1 MKNLLVLCMAA
12 LFITSYTSC
21 TTVDSG
27 HKGVKVYWG
36 GKTELEYV
44 LPEGME
50 VGVSWLWNSCVEYD
64 VREKTLVKKFVFN
77 DSRNMET
84 SVEIALDYNLNPDQ
98 VNLIHSGITDIE
110 TKILKT
116 LKSAGKEVVPQ
127 YTASELNLKER
138 KTAEQALE
146 SIISKELPEF
156 YVEFAR
162 VQITDVDIPPAIA
175 EVAQQTAIQEGKN
188 DLAAK
193 KELEQTNL
201 AKARIAEAKGKYDAA
216 LYDAKTKDIMSS
228 PKMLEL
234 KKLEIE
240 MEWAKKGVSK
250 YGNNNVFGA
259 STAVLKGLN

>member
-1 MKNLLVLCMAA
+1 MKKILFLSVA
-12 LFITSYTSC
+12 LFYLCSC
-21 TTVDSG
+21 TTVQPG

-36 GKTELEYV
+36 GKTDMDYV

-50 VGVSWLWNSCVEYD
+50 IGLSWLWNSCVEYD

-84 SVEIALDYNLNPDQ
+84 SVEIALDYNLNPDE
-98 VNLIHSGITDIE
+98 VNLIHTRITDID

-127 YTASELNLKER
+127 YTASELNLKKR
-138 KTAEQALE
+138 KEAEKALE
-146 SIISKELPEF
+146 AIISTELPEF
-156 YVEFAR
+156 HVQFAR
-162 VQITDVDIPPAIA
+162 VQITDVDIPKAVADVA
-175 EVAQQTAIQEGKN
+175 EQTTIQEGLN

-201 AKARIAEAKGKYDAA
+201 AKARIAEAKGKFEAA
-216 LYDAKTKDIMSS
+216 EFDAKTKEILSQ

-240 MEWAKKGVSK
+240 MEWAKKGISK

-259 STAVLKGLN
+259 NTSVLRGFN

>member
-1 MKNLLVLCMAA
+1 MKHGLLLLIAA
-12 LFITSYTSC
+12 FFMSSC
-21 TTVDSG
+21 TTVESG

-36 GKTELEYV
+36 GETDMKTIM
-44 LPEGME
+44 PEGMDM
-50 VGVSWLWNSCVEYD
+50 GITWLWNSCIEYD
-64 VREKTLVKKFVFN
+64 VREKTLVRKFVFN

-84 SVEIALDYNLNPDQ
+84 SVEIALDYNLNPAE
-98 VNLIHSGITDIE
+98 VNLIHTRITDIE

-116 LKSAGKEVVPQ
+116 LKSSGKEVVPQ
-127 YTASELNLKER
+127 YTASDLNLRKRKE
-138 KTAEQALE
+138 AEAALRE
-146 SIISKELPEF
+146 IISKELPEF

-162 VQITDVDIPPAIA
+162 VQITDVDIPKAIA
-175 EVAQQTAIQEGKN
+175 NVAEETAIQEGRN
-188 DLAAK
+188 SLASK

-216 LYDAKTKDIMSS
+216 LFDAKTKDIMSS

-240 MEWAKKGVSK
+240 MEWARKGISK

-259 STAVLKGLN
+259 GTSVIKGLN

>member
-1 MKNLLVLCMAA
+1 MKNLLLLMSVAW
-12 LFITSYTSC
+12 FITSC
-21 TTVDSG
+21 TTVEPG
-27 HKGVKVYWG
+27 HKGVKVFWG
-36 GKTELEYV
+36 GKTDMEQI
-44 LPEGME
+44 LPEGMD
-50 VGVSWLWNSCVEYD
+50 VGISWLWNSCVEYD
-64 VREKTLVKKFVFN
+64 VREKTLVQKFVFN

-84 SVEIALDYNLNPDQ
+84 SVEIALDYNLNPDE
-98 VNLIHSGITDIE
+98 VNLIHTKITDID

-138 KTAEQALE
+138 KAAEQALE
-146 SIISKELPEF
+146 DIISKELPEF
-156 YVEFAR
+156 YVKFAR
-162 VQITDVDIPPAIA
+162 VQITDVDIPSAIA
-175 EVAQQTAIQEGKN
+175 EVAKETAIQEGRN
-188 DLAAK
+188 ALAAK

-216 LYDAKTKDIMSS
+216 LFDAKTKDILSQ

-259 STAVLKGLN
+259 NTSVLKGLQ

>member
-1 MKNLLVLCMAA
+1 MKNLLLISASVLF
-12 LFITSYTSC
+12 LNSC
-21 TTVDSG
+21 TTVQSG

-36 GKTELEYV
+36 GATELEYV

-50 VGVSWLWNSCVEYD
+50 IGVSWLWNGCVEYD

-98 VNLIHSGITDIE
+98 VNLIHTGITDID

-138 KTAEQALE
+138 QSAEEALE
-146 SIISKELPEF
+146 AIISKELPEF

-162 VQITDVDIPPAIA
+162 VQITDVDIPTAIA
-175 EVAQQTAIQEGKN
+175 EVAKETAIQEGRN
-188 DLAAK
+188 SLAAK
-193 KELEQTNL
+193 KELEQINL

-216 LYDAKTKDIMSS
+216 EFDAKTKDIMSQ

-240 MEWAKKGVSK
+240 LEWARKGISK

-259 STAVLKGLN
+259 STAVIKGLD

>member
-1 MKNLLVLCMAA
+1 MRILALLIST
-12 LFITSYTSC
+12 LFFITSC
-21 TTVDSG
+21 TTVPPG

-36 GKTELEYV
+36 GKTEMDYV

-50 VGVSWLWNSCVEYD
+50 MGISWLWNSCVEYD
-64 VREKTLVKKFVFN
+64 VREKTLVEKFVFN

-84 SVEIALDYNLNPDQ
+84 KVEIALDYNLNPDQ
-98 VNLIHSGITDIE
+98 VNLIHTKITDID

-127 YTASELNLKER
+127 YTASELNLKKRQE
-138 KTAEQALE
+138 AEQALRE
-146 SIISKELPEF
+146 IIQKELPEF

-162 VQITDVDIPPAIA
+162 VQITDVDIPQGLAKIA
-175 EVAQQTAIQEGKN
+175 EETAIQEGRN
-188 DLAAK
+188 SLAAK

-216 LYDAKTKDIMSS
+216 LFDAKTKDVLSS

-240 MEWAKKGVSK
+240 MEWAKKGISK

-259 STAVLKGLN
+259 STAVIKGIE

>member
-1 MKNLLVLCMAA
+1 MKHLLLLSIVAF
-12 LFITSYTSC
+12 FISSC
-21 TTVDSG
+21 TTVQPG

-36 GKTELEYV
+36 GKTDMETI

-50 VGVSWLWNSCVEYD
+50 MGISWLWNSCVEYD
-64 VREKTLVKKFVFN
+64 VREKTLVQKFVFN

-98 VNLIHSGITDIE
+98 VNLIHTKITDIE

-116 LKSAGKEVVPQ
+116 LKSSGKEVVPQ
-127 YTASELNLKER
+127 YTASELNLKMR
-138 KTAEQALE
+138 KEAESALRD
-146 SIISKELPEF
+146 IISAELPEF

-162 VQITDVDIPPAIA
+162 VQITDVDIPKALANVA
-175 EVAQQTAIQEGKN
+175 EETAIQEGRN
-188 DLAAK
+188 SLASK

-259 STAVLKGLN
+259 NTSVLKGFN

>member
-193 KELEQTNL
+193 KE
-201 AKARIAEAKGKYDAA
+201 
-216 LYDAKTKDIMSS
+216 
-228 PKMLEL
+228 
-234 KKLEIE
+234 
-240 MEWAKKGVSK
+240 
-250 YGNNNVFGA
+250 GNNTIVTLVHDNQPHVSIQGHRIVM
-259 STAVLKGLN
+259 TLTKNNNQWEVLSIAQQFKCWSRKDGLVWGTNKCS

>member
-1 MKNLLVLCMAA
+1 MKNVFA
-12 LFITSYTSC
+12 LSMVIFFAVSC
-21 TTVDSG
+21 TTVPPG

-36 GKTELEYV
+36 GKTELDYI

-50 VGVSWLWNSCVEYD
+50 VGVSWLWNSCEPYD

-84 SVEIALDYNLNPDQ
+84 SVEIALDYNLNPNE
-98 VNLIHSGITDIE
+98 VNLIHTRITDID

-127 YTASELNLKER
+127 YTASELNLNKR
-138 KTAEQALE
+138 KDAEVALE
-146 SIISKELPEF
+146 DIMKKELPEF
-156 YVEFAR
+156 HVVFAR
-162 VQITDVDIPPAIA
+162 VQITDVDIPSAIA
-175 EVAQQTAIQEGKN
+175 EVAKETAIQEGRN
-188 DLAAK
+188 ALAAK

-201 AKARIAEAKGKYDAA
+201 AKARIAEAKGKFDAA
-216 LYDAKTKDIMSS
+216 EYDAKTKDIMSQ

-240 MEWAKKGVSK
+240 MEWARKGISK

-259 STAVLKGLN
+259 GTAVLKNFN

>member
-1 MKNLLVLCMAA
+1 MKNLLA
-12 LFITSYTSC
+12 LFMATLFVTSC
-21 TTVDSG
+21 TTVPPG

-36 GKTELEYV
+36 GRTDLEKI

-50 VGVSWLWNSCVEYD
+50 MGISWLWNSCEPYD

-84 SVEIALDYNLNPDQ
+84 SVEIALDYNLNPNE
-98 VNLIHSGITDIE
+98 VNLIHTKITDIE

-127 YTASELNLKER
+127 YTASELNLTQR
-138 KTAEQALE
+138 KAAEQALE
-146 SIISKELPEF
+146 DIISKELPEF

-162 VQITDVDIPPAIA
+162 VQITDVDIPTAIA
-175 EVAQQTAIQEGKN
+175 EVAKETAIQEGRN
-188 DLAAK
+188 SLAAK
-193 KELEQTNL
+193 KELEQINL
-201 AKARIAEAKGKYDAA
+201 AKARIAEAKGKFDAA
-216 LYDAKTKDIMSS
+216 EFDAKTKDIMSS
-228 PKMLEL
+228 PKMLQL

-240 MEWAKKGVSK
+240 LEWARKGISK

-259 STAVLKGLN
+259 GTAVLKGLN

>member
-1 MKNLLVLCMAA
+1 MKYALLLLMTAF
-12 LFITSYTSC
+12 FISSC
-21 TTVDSG
+21 TTVESG

-36 GKTELEYV
+36 GKTDMETI

-50 VGVSWLWNSCVEYD
+50 IGISWLWNSCIEYD
-64 VREKTLVKKFVFN
+64 VREKTLVQKFVFN

-84 SVEIALDYNLNPDQ
+84 SVEIALDYNLNPAQ
-98 VNLIHSGITDIE
+98 VNLIHTRITDID
-110 TKILKT
+110 TKIMKT
-116 LKSAGKEVVPQ
+116 LKSSGKEVVPQ
-127 YTASELNLKER
+127 YTASDLNLKKRQE
-138 KTAEQALE
+138 AEAALRD
-146 SIISKELPEF
+146 IISKELPEF

-162 VQITDVDIPPAIA
+162 VQITDVDIPKAIA
-175 EVAQQTAIQEGKN
+175 NVAEETAIQEGRN
-188 DLAAK
+188 SLASK

-240 MEWAKKGVSK
+240 MEWARKGVSK
-250 YGNNNVFGA
+250 YGSNNVFGA
-259 STAVLKGLN
+259 GTSVIKGLN

>member
-1 MKNLLVLCMAA
+1 MKHVLLLLMTVF
-12 LFITSYTSC
+12 FISSC
-21 TTVDSG
+21 TTVESG

-36 GKTELEYV
+36 GKTDMETI

-50 VGVSWLWNSCVEYD
+50 MGVSWLWNSCIEYD

-84 SVEIALDYNLNPDQ
+84 SVEIALDYNLNPAQ
-98 VNLIHSGITDIE
+98 VNLIHTRITDIE

-116 LKSAGKEVVPQ
+116 LKSSGKEVVPQ
-127 YTASELNLKER
+127 YTASELNLKKR
-138 KTAEQALE
+138 KEAEAALRQ
-146 SIISKELPEF
+146 IISQELPEF

-162 VQITDVDIPPAIA
+162 VQITDVDIPKALANVA
-175 EVAQQTAIQEGKN
+175 EETAIQEGRN
-188 DLAAK
+188 SLASK

-216 LYDAKTKDIMSS
+216 LFDAKTKDIMSS

-240 MEWAKKGVSK
+240 MEWARKGISK

-259 STAVLKGLN
+259 STTVLKGLN

>member
-1 MKNLLVLCMAA
+1 MKQLCAIA
-12 LFITSYTSC
+12 LGFMFLFTAC
-21 TTVDSG
+21 TTVQPG

-36 GKTELEYV
+36 GKTDLDYV

-50 VGVSWLWNSCVEYD
+50 IGISWLWNSCVEYD
-64 VREKTLVKKFVFN
+64 VREKTLVEKFVFN
-77 DSRNMET
+77 DARNMET
-84 SVEIALDYNLNPDQ
+84 SVEIALDYNLDPDK
-98 VNLIHSGITDIE
+98 VNLIH
-110 TKILKT
+110 TKIADIDTKIMKT

-127 YTASELNLKER
+127 YTASELNLKKR
-138 KTAEQALE
+138 KEAETALQD
-146 SIISKELPEF
+146 IIQKELPEF
-156 YVEFAR
+156 YVNFAR
-162 VQITDVDIPPAIA
+162 VQITDVDIPAAIA
-175 EVAQQTAIQEGKN
+175 EVAQETAIQEGKN
-188 DLAAK
+188 ALAAK

-216 LYDAKTKDIMSS
+216 LYDAKTKDILSS

-259 STAVLKGLN
+259 NTSVLKGLGN

>member
-1 MKNLLVLCMAA
+1 MKYAFLLLMTTF
-12 LFITSYTSC
+12 FITSC
-21 TTVDSG
+21 TTVEPG

-36 GKTELEYV
+36 GKTDMKTI
-44 LPEGME
+44 LPEGMDM
-50 VGVSWLWNSCVEYD
+50 GISWLWNSCVEYD

-84 SVEIALDYNLNPDQ
+84 SVEIALDYNLNPDE
-98 VNLIHSGITDIE
+98 VNLIHTKITDID

-116 LKSAGKEVVPQ
+116 LKSSGKEVVPQ
-127 YTASELNLKER
+127 YTASELNLKKR
-138 KTAEQALE
+138 KEAESALRQ
-146 SIISKELPEF
+146 IISEELPEF

-162 VQITDVDIPPAIA
+162 VQITDVDIPKALANVA
-175 EVAQQTAIQEGKN
+175 EETAIQEGRN
-188 DLAAK
+188 SLASK

-240 MEWAKKGVSK
+240 MEWARKGISK

-259 STAVLKGLN
+259 GTSVIKGLN

>member
-1 MKNLLVLCMAA
+1 MKHAFLLLMAA
-12 LFITSYTSC
+12 FFISSC
-21 TTVDSG
+21 TTVEPG

-36 GKTELEYV
+36 GKTEMETS
-44 LPEGME
+44 LPAGMDM
-50 VGVSWLWNSCVEYD
+50 GLTCLRNSCVEYD
-64 VREKTLVKKFVFN
+64 VREKTLVQKFVFN

-84 SVEIALDYNLNPDQ
+84 SVEIALDYNLNPNQ
-98 VNLIHSGITDIE
+98 VNLIHTKITDID

-116 LKSAGKEVVPQ
+116 LKSSGKEVVPQ
-127 YTASELNLKER
+127 YTASDLNLRKRKE
-138 KTAEQALE
+138 AESALRE
-146 SIISKELPEF
+146 IISQELPEF

-162 VQITDVDIPPAIA
+162 VQITDVDIPKALANVA
-175 EVAQQTAIQEGKN
+175 EETAIQEGRN
-188 DLAAK
+188 SLASK

-240 MEWAKKGVSK
+240 MEWARKGISK
-250 YGNNNVFGA
+250 YGSNNVFGA
-259 STAVLKGLN
+259 GTSVIKGLN

>member
-1 MKNLLVLCMAA
+1 MVA
-12 LFITSYTSC
+12 FYISSC
-21 TTVDSG
+21 TTVEPG
-27 HKGVKVYWG
+27 HKGVKVFWG
-36 GKTELEYV
+36 GKTDMETV

-50 VGVSWLWNSCVEYD
+50 IGIGWLWNSCIEYD

-98 VNLIHSGITDIE
+98 VNLIHTKITDID

-138 KTAEQALE
+138 KAAEQALADK
-146 SIISKELPEF
+146 ISAELPEF

-162 VQITDVDIPPAIA
+162 VQITDVDIPDAIA
-175 EVAQQTAIQEGKN
+175 EVAKETAIQEGRN
-188 DLAAK
+188 SLAAK
-193 KELEQTNL
+193 KELEQINL
-201 AKARIAEAKGKYDAA
+201 AKARIAEAKGKFDAA
-216 LYDAKTKDIMSS
+216 EFDAKTKDIMSS

-240 MEWAKKGVSK
+240 LEWAKKGISK

>member
-1 MKNLLVLCMAA
+1 MRILALLISVV
-12 LFITSYTSC
+12 FFVTSC
-21 TTVDSG
+21 TTVPPG

-36 GKTELEYV
+36 GQTEMDYV
-44 LPEGME
+44 MPEGME
-50 VGVSWLWNSCVEYD
+50 IGITWLWNGCVEYD
-64 VREKTLVKKFVFN
+64 VREKTIVEKFVFN

-84 SVEIALDYNLNPDQ
+84 KVEIALDYNLNPAE
-98 VNLIHSGITDIE
+98 VNLIHTKITDID
-110 TKILKT
+110 TKIMKT

-127 YTASELNLKER
+127 YTASELNLKKRQE
-138 KTAEQALE
+138 AEQALRD
-146 SIISKELPEF
+146 IIKKELPEF

-162 VQITDVDIPPAIA
+162 VQITDVDIPQGLAKIA
-175 EVAQQTAIQEGKN
+175 EETAIQEGRN
-188 DLAAK
+188 ALASK

-216 LYDAKTKDIMSS
+216 FFDAQTKDILSS

-240 MEWAKKGVSK
+240 MEWARKGISK

-259 STAVLKGLN
+259 STAVVKGIQ

>member
-1 MKNLLVLCMAA
+1 MKKIVALLMLA
-12 LFITSYTSC
+12 LFITSCTS
-21 TTVDSG
+21 VQSG

-36 GKTELEYV
+36 GKTEMDYV

-50 VGVSWLWNSCVEYD
+50 MGISWLWNSCVQYD
-64 VREKTLVKKFVFN
+64 VREKTLVQKFVFN

-84 SVEIALDYNLNPDQ
+84 SVEIALDYNLNPDE
-98 VNLIHSGITDIE
+98 VNMIHTRITDID

-127 YTASELNLKER
+127 YTASDLNLTKRKE
-138 KTAEQALE
+138 AEENLK
-146 SIISKELPEF
+146 SIISKELKEF
-156 YVEFAR
+156 HVQFAR
-162 VQITDVDIPPAIA
+162 VQITDVDIPKALADVA
-175 EVAQQTAIQEGKN
+175 EETAIQEGRN
-188 DLAAK
+188 MLAAK

-201 AKARIAEAKGKYDAA
+201 AKALIAEAKGRFDAA
-216 LYDAKTKDIMSS
+216 EFDAKTKDIMSS

-250 YGNNNVFGA
+250 YGANNVFGA
-259 STAVLKGLN
+259 NVSVLKGLD

>member
-1 MKNLLVLCMAA
+1 MKNVFGLLLAA
-12 LFITSYTSC
+12 IFITSC
-21 TTVDSG
+21 TTVQPG

-36 GKTELEYV
+36 GKTDMEYI

-50 VGVSWLWNSCVEYD
+50 FGLSWIWNSCVEYD

-84 SVEIALDYNLNPDQ
+84 SVEIALDYNLNPGQ
-98 VNLIHSGITDIE
+98 VNLIHTRITDID

-127 YTASELNLKER
+127 YTASELNLKRR
-138 KTAEQALE
+138 KDAESALE
-146 SIISKELPEF
+146 AIISKELPEF
-156 YVEFAR
+156 YVQFAR
-162 VQITDVDIPPAIA
+162 VQITDVDIPAAIA
-175 EVAQQTAIQEGKN
+175 EVAQETAIQEGRN
-188 DLAAK
+188 ALAAK

-216 LYDAKTKDIMSS
+216 LYDAKTKDILSS

-259 STAVLKGLN
+259 STSVLKGLRE

>member
-1 MKNLLVLCMAA
+1 MRTLLLLMGLAFLA
-12 LFITSYTSC
+12 TAC
-21 TTVDSG
+21 TTVQPG

-36 GKTELEYV
+36 GKTEMDYV
-44 LPEGME
+44 LPEGMD
-50 VGVSWLWNSCVEYD
+50 VGFSWLWNKCVEYD
-64 VREKTLVKKFVFN
+64 VREKTLVEKFVFN

-84 SVEIALDYNLNPDQ
+84 QVEIALDYNLNPNQ
-98 VNLIHSGITDIE
+98 VNLIHTRIADIE

-116 LKSAGKEVVPQ
+116 LKSSGKEVVPQ
-127 YTASELNLKER
+127 YTASELNLKKR
-138 KTAEQALE
+138 KEAEMALRDIIQA
-146 SIISKELPEF
+146 ELPEF

-162 VQITDVDIPPAIA
+162 VQITDVDIPQGLAKIA
-175 EVAQQTAIQEGKN
+175 EETAIQEGRN
-188 DLAAK
+188 SLASK

-240 MEWAKKGVSK
+240 MEWARKGISK
-250 YGNNNVFGA
+250 YGSNNVFGA
-259 STAVLKGLN
+259 GTAIIKGIN